1 MNAHPLPFSAIR
13 RVKDL
18 ASGHRV
24 LIGGLYYRVTSVEH
38 VNYGE
43 FPGDIVYLHLVGAGR
58 HRFVV
63 GSTLPCELRP

>member
-1 MNAHPLPFSAIR
+1 MNILPLPFSAIR
-13 RVKDL
+13 RVEDL
-18 ASGHRV
+18 APGHRV

-43 FPGDIVYLHLVGAGR
+43 FPGDIVYLYLASAGR

-63 GSTLPCELRP
+63 CSTLPCELRP